1 MDFPSA
7 CPPFCKRCVAPEIA
21 CCIVG
26 WLVLPNIFVYNCV
39 YMMPVPSSLAPPQWY
54 GPPSGKVPLVVWSLP
69 STWHGVSTIY
79 AAPPTC
85 FLYMLTIS
93 LLCSTNAW
101 YVPWLVWW
109 TYLYVTPLTC
119 FRYMPL
125 HFSPTCCPCNC
136 YTQLARLY
144 LHFPLLARF
153 AHLYAMPM
161 DDDHTTPQ
169 GGAGV
174 LPG

>member
-39 YMMPVPSSLAPPQWY
+39 YMMPVPSSLAPPSGMVPPVVRFPSWY
-54 GPPSGKVPLVVWSLP
+54 GPSLARDMVLVRYMQPRLHVS
-69 STWHGVSTIY
+69 STCSPFHCYVR
-79 AAPPTC
+79 
-85 FLYMLTIS
+85 LTRDS
-93 LLCSTNAW
+93 ARSAR
-101 YVPWLVWW
+101 W